1 MEEFVNAA
9 LEKAYELNVD
19 AEVRFSSLEEE
30 ITRVKKLE
38 TEIAGYEHTVG
49 LGVTVYYNGTYGF
62 SSTSIV
68 SKENAARIVEEA
80 LSIAK
85 ARSQLKRIKPFFPDL
100 PNTKDEWN
108 SEYKI
113 DPFSIPTEEKVNFLL
128 RVNQEALGQ
137 VKNMKMIPVSMIRS
151 FKKKLIYAN
160 TNGAYLIQKFV
171 SCGAEVQIY
180 AFSDNEFQVRS
191 YPSRDS
197 SYYQKGYEVI
207 NELCL
212 IEGARVAAE
221 EVSELMKAENC
232 RPGEYEAV
240 ISQDQMALQIHES
253 IGHPSELDR
262 VLGFEVSL
270 AGASFLKAESR
281 GRFEIASKNVNIV
294 ADPTMKSALGSFR
307 YDDEGTKAQRF
318 YVVEN
323 GVFQNFLS
331 SRESATSIGE
341 QSNGCARAESAL
353 KLPIVRMTN
362 LNLLPDKS
370 GPGSLEEMISDIK
383 EGIYLKTTR
392 SWSIDDLRLN
402 FQFAIE
408 YAREIKN
415 GKLGKVLKNANYTGI
430 TPHFWKSIALI
441 GNEKTFKI
449 YGFTNCGKGD
459 PIQLASVGHGAPIVL
474 VRNLKVGVIR

>member
-9 LEKAYELNVD
+9 LEKASELNVE

-38 TEIAGYEHTVG
+38 TEIAGYEHTIG
-49 LGVTVYYNGTYGF
+49 LGVTVYHNGSYGF
-62 SSTSIV
+62 SSTSLV

-80 LSIAK
+80 FSIAK
-85 ARSQLKRIKPFFPDL
+85 ARSQQKKIQLFFPEL
-100 PNTKDEWN
+100 SNVKDERN

-128 RVNQEALGQ
+128 RVNQEALDQ
-137 VKNMKMIPVSMIRS
+137 VKGITILPVSMIRS
-151 FKKKLIYAN
+151 FKKKVIYAN
-160 TNGAYLIQKFV
+160 TKGAYIIQNFV

-180 AFSDNEFQVRS
+180 AFSDNELQVRS
-191 YPSRDS
+191 YPARDS

-207 NELCL
+207 SELDL

-221 EVSELMKAENC
+221 EATELLKAENC

-262 VLGFEVSL
+262 ALGFEVSL

-294 ADPTMKSALGSFR
+294 ADATMKNALGSFY
-307 YDDEGTKAQRF
+307 YDDEGTPAQRF

-323 GVFQNFLS
+323 GVFKNFLS

-362 LNLLPDKS
+362 LSLLPDES

-402 FQFAIE
+402 FQFAVE

-415 GKLGKVLKNANYTGI
+415 GRLGKVIKNANYTGI
-430 TPHFWKSIALI
+430 TPNFWKSVVSI
-441 GNEKTFKI
+441 GNEKTFKL

-459 PIQLASVGHGAPIVL
+459 PIQLASVGHGSPIVL
-474 VRNLKVGVIR
+474 VRNLKVGSVR